1 MGKDERLHSHIRQ
14 DKTLNILK
22 ADESQYRGFTTRQSQ
37 FCFYNT
43 FEFVT

>member
-22 ADESQYRGFTTRQSQ
+22 ADESQYRGFTTRQRVN
-37 FCFYNT
+37 FAFITLLNL
-43 FEFVT
+43 